1 MDELLS
7 LTVDIHHAFGPEMS
21 VPPAERLRKAR
32 PDIDEAT
39 AQALVERAGA
49 ICGEAFAL
57 AERAFHGEMSEA
69 EGRAKLNLMFPML
82 TSATLDALWAKGG
95 YFAWHG

>member
-7 LTVDIHHAFGPEMS
+7 LAVDIHHAFGPEMS

-32 PDIDEAT
+32 PDIDDA
-39 AQALVERAGA
+39 AALALVQRAGA

-57 AERAFHGEMSEA
+57 AERAYHGEMSEA
-69 EGRAKLNLMFPML
+69 EGRTKLGSMFPTL
-82 TSATLDALWAKGG
+82 TAATLDALWAKGG

>member
-7 LTVDIHHAFGPEMS
+7 LAVDIHHAFGPEMS
-21 VPPAERLRKAR
+21 IPPVERLRKAR
-32 PDIDEAT
+32 PEIDEAT
-39 AQALVERAGA
+39 ARALVERAGE

-57 AERAFHGEMSEA
+57 AERAYNGEMTEA
-69 EGRAKLNLMFPML
+69 EGRAKLGVMFPML
-82 TSATLDALWAKGG
+82 TASTLDALWSKGG

>member
-7 LTVDIHHAFGPEMS
+7 LAVDIHHAFGPEMA

-32 PDIDEAT
+32 PEIDEA
-39 AQALVERAGA
+39 AARALAERAAG

-57 AERAFHGEMSEA
+57 AERAWNGEMSEA
-69 EGRAKLNLMFPML
+69 EGRTKLGEMFPML
-82 TSATLDALWAKGG
+82 TASTLDALWWKGG